1 MTHTRM
7 IFCAVLLV
15 FIATASGVS
24 GFAQRPGPQ
33 FWRRLSCAPME
44 PRTKLEAFDERY
56 GTVVVKGFTQVNS
69 IDVRGV
75 RVDAVELRD
84 TARATRVT
92 GIVIALGS
100 GGERPQENRAY
111 IDYEEIDGLLAGIDA
126 VSRVNETL
134 TKLVGFEGKY
144 RTLGDFEVGVFRQTR
159 SGNAVS
165 LSTGVCEQSRVTMT
179 LDELTKVRAMIAEA
193 KAKLD
198 EAK

>member
-1 MTHTRM
+1 MTHSRLM
-7 IFCAVLLV
+7 FCAVLLV
-15 FIATASGVS
+15 FIAATSGASS
-24 GFAQRPGPQ
+24 FAQRPGPQ
-33 FWRRLSCAPME
+33 FWRRLSCEPVE

-92 GIVIALGS
+92 GIVIALGTP
-100 GGERPQENRAY
+100 GERPQENRAFV
-111 IDYEEIDGLLAGIDA
+111 DYEEIDGLLAGIDA
-126 VSRVNETL
+126 VSRVNETM
-134 TKLVGFEGKY
+134 TKLAGFEGKY

-165 LSTGVCEQSRVTMT
+165 LTSGVCEQARLTMT

>member
-1 MTHTRM
+1 MTHTRLL
-7 IFCAVLLV
+7 FCVVLLI
-15 FIATASGVS
+15 FIGTSAGAAS
-24 GFAQRPGPQ
+24 FAQRPGPQ
-33 FWRRLSCAPME
+33 FWRRLSCEPVE

-75 RVDAVELRD
+75 RVDAIELRD
-84 TARATRVT
+84 TARNTRVT
-92 GIVIALGS
+92 GIVIAVGTA
-100 GGERPQENRAY
+100 GERPQENRAFV
-111 IDYEEIDGLLAGIDA
+111 DYEEIDALLAGIEA
-126 VSRVNETL
+126 VSRVNETM

-165 LSTGVCEQSRVTMT
+165 LTAGVCEQARVTMT
-179 LDELTKVRAMIAEA
+179 LDELVKVRAMIADA

>member
-1 MTHTRM
+1 MTHSRLM
-7 IFCAVLLV
+7 FCAVLLV
-15 FIATASGVS
+15 FIAATSGASS
-24 GFAQRPGPQ
+24 FAQRPGPQ
-33 FWRRLSCAPME
+33 FWRRLSCEPVE

-92 GIVIALGS
+92 GIVIALGTP
-100 GGERPQENRAY
+100 GERPQENRAFV
-111 IDYEEIDGLLAGIDA
+111 DYEEIDGLLAGIDA
-126 VSRVNETL
+126 VSRVNETM
-134 TKLVGFEGKY
+134 TKLAGFEGKY

-165 LSTGVCEQSRVTMT
+165 LTSGVCEQARLTMT
-179 LDELTKVRAMIAEA
+179 LDELIKVRAMIAEA